1 MAICSGSLMFQK
13 SFKYWEHNTSSSPL
27 LLGLM
32 AVRDDIWTQMSL
44 SSEEYN
50 LKKTKGMWL
59 QRVSYSVIS
68 EHCFTERER
77 RGGRCI
83 LCYVSRNVIFTIMW
97 SRHFDCF
104 TLQIQSPIINILW
117 CVAGWFYGNLT
128 HQTPFNLGM
137 KLQTLSNTIS
147 WQVADVIGR
156 FCKTTD

>member
-59 QRVSYSVIS
+59 QRVSYSFIF
-68 EHCFTERER
+68 EHCFTESEL
-77 RGGRCI
+77 RGGEMYPLLREQKCDFHHH
-83 LCYVSRNVIFTIMW
+83 VIQPFW
-97 SRHFDCF
+97 LLYSPNPKFNNKHFMICCWM
-104 TLQIQSPIINILW
+104 ILW
-117 CVAGWFYGNLT
+117 QLDTSNSVQSGDEITDIIKHYFLAGGKCHW
-128 HQTPFNLGM
+128 
-137 KLQTLSNTIS
+137 TIL
-147 WQVADVIGR
+147 
-156 FCKTTD
+156 